1 VWTIYE
7 VLLFFRIVAAATFV
21 FLGPG
26 LLLVARLGLAAEWP
40 ERLLL
45 AFAIS
50 YSWVGALSVLLP
62 LTHLTIVHAG
72 VITLILCGGLL
83 IPGGAISPRTL
94 WPAARHVFTTHAR
107 AIALALILAVL
118 GWMIEP
124 PVSGEEALD
133 LASAS
138 RFADGG
144 PITLDNASLM
154 PDTRSVYLFQ
164 PYQLAIGSVA
174 RLSAT
179 EPLVAFVKLRAF
191 LVPLCVLLLYA
202 LSRRL
207 VRAPSEAPAV
217 LAGILVFV
225 AVDIS
230 TWEFNSLFPLVRRGG
245 FSAGIDVPALMALFV
260 LATRRSPPDARVRR
274 AAAAVMPPLLFAS
287 LTTHPLEMFPFLV
300 FASAVTVSALLR
312 LDREGS
318 TSAAVTT
325 MATLVLTAAAYVAM
339 QSHGVPLVAG
349 WEGPRKTALLRQL
362 VAQIQTPAVFLT
374 GPMNERAGALLGSKI
389 PSTTAGVVG
398 PMGLALAA
406 GASPSA
412 AVWLSLAIVPL
423 AAAYTINGGYLA
435 LAWATSEATITDI
448 NAYFALLGACA
459 VALASIT
466 VAKFIVRVAGAFD
479 RTRTTIVASIA
490 VAAVVFGLISTML
503 LRAIPRLLIL
513 AHTQP
518 RLMVGVAGVSVIAAG
533 TWAWVQR
540 RRPVPLART
549 RGVLLLAVL
558 LVLPIAFAGKSFAD
572 GTIAPQNRL
581 TLPAALARARTMP
594 SVIAWADYYEN
605 LARTIAPSLPV
616 PRSVVDT
623 LKQRLPPRQVLLAD
637 PHYSCGLVVLLDAY
651 CVNPEAIYGYYF
663 LSGERYLSDYTRQ
676 GAAGDERSWHPFFND
691 TWPSDPSEVTIIR
704 DLHVD
709 YLLADP
715 PHAGLID
722 RKLSTL
728 SPPAEVVERV
738 EGFVLYRILR
748 E

>member
-1 VWTIYE
+1 VWTIFE
-7 VLLFFRIVAAATFV
+7 VLLFVRIVAAATFV

-50 YSWVGALSVLLP
+50 YSWVAALSVLLP
-62 LTHLTIVHAG
+62 LTHLTIVHAA
-72 VITLILCGGLL
+72 VITLILCGAVSIWGGGL
-83 IPGGAISPRTL
+83 SPRTL
-94 WPAARHVFTTHAR
+94 WPAARHVFTAHAGV
-107 AIALALILAVL
+107 IALALILAVL
-118 GWMIEP
+118 GWTIEP
-124 PVSGEEALD
+124 PITGEEALD

-144 PITLDNASLM
+144 PITLDNTSVM

-164 PYQLAIGSVA
+164 PYQLAIAAVA

-179 EPLVAFVKLRAF
+179 EPLVALVKLRAF

-202 LSRRL
+202 FARRL
-207 VRAPSEAPAV
+207 VPAPGEAPIV

-260 LATRRSPPDARVRR
+260 LATRRSPPEVRVRR

-300 FASAVTVSALLR
+300 FAGAVTLSALLR
-312 LDREGS
+312 LDHDGS
-318 TSAAVTT
+318 ARVATSA
-325 MATLVLTAAAYVAM
+325 MIPLVLTAAAYVAV

-349 WEGPRKTALLRQL
+349 WETPRKAALLSQL
-362 VAQIQTPAVFLT
+362 VAQVQNPVAFLT
-374 GPMNERAGALLGSKI
+374 APVNERAGAFLSIKI

-398 PMGLALAA
+398 PIGLALAA
-406 GASPSA
+406 GASPLA
-412 AVWLSLAIVPL
+412 AIWLSLAIVPL
-423 AAAYTINGGYLA
+423 VAAFTVSGGYLA

-448 NAYFALLGACA
+448 NSYFALLGACA

-466 VAKFIVRVAGAFD
+466 VARFIMRVAGAFD
-479 RTRTTIVASIA
+479 RTRLTTAASIA
-490 VAAVVFGLISTML
+490 FAAIAFFLIATMM
-503 LRAIPRLLIL
+503 LRAIPRLLTL
-513 AHTQP
+513 AHAQP
-518 RLMVGVAGVSVIAAG
+518 RLIVGLFGVSAVAAG

-540 RRPVPLART
+540 HRQVALASN

-558 LVLPIAFAGKSFAD
+558 LVVPVATAGKSFVD
-572 GTIAPQNRL
+572 GMIAPRDRL
-581 TLPAALARARTMP
+581 TLPAAFARARTIP
-594 SVIAWADYYEN
+594 SVMTWDGYFEY
-605 LARTIAPSLPV
+605 LQIAPPLRL

-623 LKQRLPPRQVLLAD
+623 LKQQLPPRQVLLAD
-637 PHYSCGLVVLLDAY
+637 PRYSCGLVVLVDAY
-651 CVNPEAIYGYYF
+651 CVNPETIYGYYF
-663 LSGERYLSDYTRQ
+663 LSGERYLSDYAREKS
-676 GAAGDERSWHPFFND
+676 AGEERPWHPFFND
-691 TWPSDPSEVTIIR
+691 TWPSDPSEGRIIR
-704 DLHVD
+704 DFHVD

-715 PHAGLID
+715 PHADLID
-722 RKLSTL
+722 RKLRTL
-728 SPPAEVVERV
+728 SPPAEVVARID
-738 EGFVLYRILR
+738 GFVLYRIVR
-748 E
+748 D